1 MKGSSSTSQVSK
13 AHRGKPYLVTQ
24 DTRPSDF
31 ADSAIAVEDLLASLR
46 DATVPTRVFVLDS
59 CHSGIHRDAG
69 RQRGTGVDAFER
81 TLTQLFLQDEGS
93 VVFSSATL
101 DEVARETILNGE
113 GHGVFTHAF
122 AESHP
127 EQRRSADSGQ
137 LACVETLY
145 TRARGLTLELS
156 RSTQHPRLLYAAG
169 DPIPLFPDIPDT
181 AELVQRASGDFTV
194 DEVRVR
200 ELVNMFRVAQKAIA
214 YAEMQTLEYNIV
226 GVSNMRDALSH
237 LVLAMDSAGDES
249 TANAELMNAEEH
261 LRRACIE
268 SMQTAVEA
276 AVLDYQQRLQP
287 APPGGVHSGCGRK
300 TPSVLRVRCS
310 IGLSRCTTRR
320 EA

>member
-1 MKGSSSTSQVSK
+1 VDAYDHYSPLRFCSADVAMMTRCLRETRAFGVPPDKISQLSTDTRTPPTRESILGLVRQVLSTRQDDEGIFFYFAGHGK

-181 AELVQRASGDFTV
+181 AELVQRASGDFMSMT
-194 DEVRVR
+194 
-200 ELVNMFRVAQKAIA
+200 
-214 YAEMQTLEYNIV
+214 
-226 GVSNMRDALSH
+226 
-237 LVLAMDSAGDES
+237 
-249 TANAELMNAEEH
+249 
-261 LRRACIE
+261 IE
-268 SMQTAVEA
+268 N
-276 AVLDYQQRLQP
+276 
-287 APPGGVHSGCGRK
+287 
-300 TPSVLRVRCS
+300 
-310 IGLSRCTTRR
+310 
-320 EA
+320 